1 MCLSRLASTGAPEAA
16 EFVGNGLLTGYE
28 GVSSVSASTMFRTD
42 FALSRNSKNVRRSGA
57 GLIVIGSFDRT
68 AVLTASECFAGMLL
82 YDRDKRWVRPWG
94 TVGSFSKAWE
104 SIRMRRQIA
113 LIACSAIFGF
123 MTLSSPVV
131 AQQKTAKECREE
143 WRANKAANQ
152 ANGVTEKAY
161 VAQCRGGAAPATTT
175 EAPAAP
181 PVAAPEPKEAVAGQK
196 TAKACREEWR
206 ANKAANQ
213 ANGVTEKAYVAQCRG
228 GSTPAQTTAAPP
240 PRRLLPRA
248 DVRRRDKRLQG
259 NAGKSGEPTRQR
271 IKPMASPKRLT
282 SLNAVAALRPLKPLP
297 PRSNRRLLPAP
308 APAAP
313 PPAPTAAAPSARP
326 APPPPATAGPAASVP
341 ENPVGANEFSTEA
354 QAKARCPADT
364 VVWVNLTS
372 KVYHFSGTRS
382 YGNTKRGTYMC
393 EHDTAAAGMRAA
405 KNETHP

>member
-1 MCLSRLASTGAPEAA
+1 MGANVGFGPGARSDLSP
-16 EFVGNGLLTGYE
+16 
-28 GVSSVSASTMFRTD
+28 
-42 FALSRNSKNVRRSGA
+42 
-57 GLIVIGSFDRT
+57 
-68 AVLTASECFAGMLL
+68 
-82 YDRDKRWVRPWG
+82 
-94 TVGSFSKAWE
+94 KAWE
-104 SIRMRRQIA
+104 SIKMRRQIA
-113 LIACSAIFGF
+113 LIACLAIFGL

-228 GSTPAQTTAAPP
+228 GAAPAQTTAAPPPPPAAAPEPTAAAAGQKTARECREEWRANKAANQANGVTEKAYVAQCRGGSTPAQTTAAPP
-240 PRRLLPRA
+240 QPPA
-248 DVRRRDKRLQG
+248 S
-259 NAGKSGEPTRQR
+259 APAPT
-271 IKPMASPKRLT
+271 
-282 SLNAVAALRPLKPLP
+282 AAPAA
-297 PRSNRRLLPAP
+297 PAP
-308 APAAP
+308 APA
-313 PPAPTAAAPSARP
+313 PAPTAAAPSARP

-341 ENPVGANEFSTEA
+341 ENPAGANEFSTEA
-354 QAKARCPADT
+354 QAKARCPTDT

-382 YGNTKRGTYMC
+382 YGNTKRGAYMC